1 MLTNDLC
8 TTLACPVC
16 KGTLTLIVANEVLR
30 CETCKL
36 DYPVRNGIPV
46 LLVDEATREPSHS

>member
-1 MLTNDLC
+1 MLMNDLF

-16 KGTLTLIVANEVLR
+16 KGKLTLIAAKEMLR

-46 LLVDEATREPSHS
+46 LLPDEATSETPHS